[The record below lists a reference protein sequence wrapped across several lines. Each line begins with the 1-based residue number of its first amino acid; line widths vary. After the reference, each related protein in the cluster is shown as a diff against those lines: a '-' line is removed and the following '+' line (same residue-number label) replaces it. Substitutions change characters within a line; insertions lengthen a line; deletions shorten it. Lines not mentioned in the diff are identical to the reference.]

1 MGYIQSG
8 VWTYSPEHIK
18 NLWQIRTSEIIYL
31 RDTTLKMT
39 YTVTSK
45 QWIND
50 LPPITHAKLWN
61 NNTQPKHDK
70 PKDFKRYSKYDLL
83 KQYEAQTENN

>member
-1 MGYIQSG
+1 MQSG

-18 NLWQIRTSEIIYL
+18 NLWQIRTSENNYL

-39 YTVTSK
+39 YTMTTK

-50 LPPITHAKLWN
+50 LPPITHAKIWN
-61 NNTQPKHDK
+61 NNTQPKHDE
-70 PKDFKRYSKYDLL
+70 PKYYKRYSKLDLL
-83 KQYEAQTENN
+83 KQYETQKDDN